1 MLKKSKTNQWVA
13 HRGDCE
19 YHIEN
24 TIQSVQTAIN
34 NGIENIEIDIQLT
47 QESLPIVF
55 HDDDLIECLA

>member
-1 MLKKSKTNQWVA
+1 MHMLKKSNNIQWVA

-34 NGIENIEIDIQLT
+34 NDIKILKLT
-47 QESLPIVF
+47 F
-55 HDDDLIECLA
+55 N